1 MTIGLLPQQIAP
13 VSLEQAALTARF
25 LTPAIPELMASF
37 AHLRQQADSE
47 LQPRYPSANGKP
59 YPLGRCDKIAHTVS
73 RLLRQELGTAPS
85 DGFVALAAFIRA
97 GGMLRSIWGV
107 LREQVFQNAFQLGG
121 LYLDVANDTVDPC
134 KPPIEILPMAESGM
148 AAVADIAHFARIA
161 ESYWGAAIYANQVLP
176 GLSPILPMISVL
188 PGKAPRLQSAC
199 DYMIDLSRRNA
210 FIDAERWLTSATP
223 PPESVVIA
231 LRAQAPMQLL
241 PENPGIGKNAALAAC
256 RAARDQRRHEDLAW
270 RDARVIEYLAIKH

>member
-13 VSLEQAALTARF
+13 VSPEQAALTARF

-37 AHLRQQADSE
+37 AHLRKQADIE
-47 LQPRYPSANGKP
+47 LLPRYPTANGKP
-59 YPLGRCDKIAHTVS
+59 YPLGRCDKIAHIVFG
-73 RLLRQELGTAPS
+73 LLRQELNGRPS
-85 DGFVALAAFIRA
+85 GGLAAFAAFISA

-107 LREQVFQNAFQLGG
+107 LRNREFQNAFQLGG

-148 AAVADIAHFARIA
+148 VSVADIAHFVRIA
-161 ESYWGAAIYANQVLP
+161 ESYWGAAIYANHALP

-188 PGKAPRLQSAC
+188 PEKPPRLQSAC
-199 DYMIDLSRRNA
+199 DYMIDLCRRNA
-210 FIDAERWLTSATP
+210 FIDAEQWLASATP

-231 LRAQAPMQLL
+231 LRAQAPMQRLS
-241 PENPGIGKNAALAAC
+241 EDPGIGKNAALAAC
-256 RAARDQRRHEDLAW
+256 RAARDQRRHDDLAW
-270 RDARVIEYLAIKH
+270 RNARVLEYLAIKH